1 MLQIEAF
8 VLYHATIPEPRVLRL
23 KPGLNVLTGWRN
35 TGKSSLIE
43 IVDYCFGRRTL
54 QVSEGKIRDT
64 VAWFALILRN
74 NGRYVFVARPAPDP
88 GRAGST
94 EGVFLPLNSAEP
106 PAHDALHNNCL
117 VDQLRSEI
125 SAFAGFADTQFI
137 PPDGAGR
144 PTLDLHIGHALPVTM
159 QDEEDIYSKS
169 RLFHR
174 GEEREVMQALRDTFA
189 YMVGAADAEA
199 PILRGQLAALRSELR
214 QINRELDKLESA
226 SQEVDERGLTLLVLA
241 NEVGLARSPNLDGKP
256 SPLRDILA
264 VLRSALAQDPEAPS
278 AYAPTGEAER
288 LLEQRRELGAQLRAA
303 ERDQALLRDFGQDR
317 DAFSVE
323 TNEQRARLATLGL
336 LADGDDHDRCP
347 VCDSLLEQSD
357 LDAAQLVGHLRN
369 LELDLEGV
377 SQMEPRTRA
386 ALEEAA
392 SQVESLTSQIR
403 AVTGALNNLDRQDR
417 SARQAA
423 TLAAR
428 RARTQGLIEEYMRMT
443 PEDSTV
449 TKGRLNERR
458 TVLEAEIGELEA
470 KVDTALEQER
480 VEGALDLI
488 GADMTT
494 LARELSLE
502 HSDHGQVGLRLAQNT
517 LTITTRDGRT
527 FPLRSI
533 GGGGTRVGYHLAAHL
548 AIHRLL
554 RARDRPTPA
563 FLMLDNPTGPFYPDD
578 VPIGEEPQLA
588 EESDQA
594 IVASMF
600 ALIRSVADDLD
611 GALQI
616 LVTDHAKFYGE
627 PWFDRAL
634 VEDWR
639 HGRGLIPDKWLSS
652 DS

>member
-8 VLYHATIPEPRVLRL
+8 VLYHATIPEPRVLRI

-43 IVDYCFGRRTL
+43 IVDYCFGRKTL

-64 VAWFALILRN
+64 VAWYALILRN
-74 NGRYVFVARPAPDP
+74 DDKYVLAARPAPDP

-94 EGVFLPLNSAEP
+94 EAMFLPLKSAEP
-106 PAHDALHNNCL
+106 PAREALRNNCL

-125 SAFAGFADTQFI
+125 SSFAGFADTQFI
-137 PPDGAGR
+137 PPEGARR
-144 PTLDLHIGHALPVTM
+144 PALDLHIGHALPVTM

-174 GEEREVMQALRDTFA
+174 GEEREVMQALRDTFP

-199 PILRGQLAALRSELR
+199 PIIRGQLAALRSELR
-214 QINRELDKLESA
+214 QIDRELDNLESA
-226 SQEVDERGLTLLVLA
+226 NQELDERGLTLLVLA
-241 NEVGLARSPNLDGKP
+241 GEVGLAKSPDLDSEPPAPG
-256 SPLRDILA
+256 DILA
-264 VLRSALAQDPEAPS
+264 ALRSAVAQDPEAPS

-288 LLEQRRELGAQLRAA
+288 LLERRRQLGVQLRAA
-303 ERDQALLRDFGQDR
+303 ERDQALLRDFGHDR

-336 LADGDDHDRCP
+336 IANGDDHDRCP
-347 VCDSLLEQSD
+347 VCDSVLEEPDQD
-357 LDAAQLVGHLRN
+357 GAQLVSHLRN

-392 SQVESLTSQIR
+392 TNVESLTSQIR
-403 AVTGALNNLDRQDR
+403 AVTGALNDLDRQER

-428 RARTQGLIEEYMRMT
+428 RARTQGLIEEYLRLL
-443 PEDSTV
+443 PEDSGA
-449 TKGRLNERR
+449 TKTRLNERR
-458 TVLEAEIGELEA
+458 TVIEAEIEDLEA
-470 KVDTALEQER
+470 KVDTELEQER
-480 VEGALDLI
+480 LEGALDLI

-494 LARELSLE
+494 LARELGLE
-502 HSDHGQVGLRLAQNT
+502 HAEHGQVGLRLTQTT
-517 LTITTRDGRT
+517 LTITTREGRT

-563 FLMLDNPTGPFYPDD
+563 FLLLDQPTGPFYPDD
-578 VPIGEEPQLA
+578 VPVGEEPQLA
-588 EESDQA
+588 DESDQA
-594 IVASMF
+594 IVDSMF

-616 LVTDHAKFYGE
+616 LVTDHAQFYGE
-627 PWFDRAL
+627 PWFDEAL

-639 HGRGLIPDKWLSS
+639 HGRGLIPEGWLL
-652 DS
+652 

>member
-8 VLYHATIPEPRVLRL
+8 VLYHTRIPEPRILRI

-43 IVDYCFGRRTL
+43 IVDYCFGRKTL

-64 VAWFALILRN
+64 VAWYALILRN
-74 NGRYVFVARPAPDP
+74 DDKYVFAARPAPDP

-94 EGVFLPLNSAEP
+94 EGMFLPLKSAKP
-106 PAHDALHNNCL
+106 PAREALRNNCL
-117 VDQLRSEI
+117 VEQLRGEI
-125 SAFAGFADTQFI
+125 SSFAGFADTQFI
-137 PPDGAGR
+137 PPEGARR
-144 PTLDLHIGHALPVTM
+144 PALDLHIGHALPVTM

-174 GEEREVMQALRDTFA
+174 GEEREVMQALRDTFP

-199 PILRGQLAALRSELR
+199 PIIRGRVAGLRSELR
-214 QINRELDKLESA
+214 QIGRELDEVESA
-226 SQEVDERGLTLLVLA
+226 NREIDERGLTLLVLA
-241 NEVGLARSPNLDGKP
+241 GEVGLAQSPDLDSEPPAPG
-256 SPLRDILA
+256 DVLA
-264 VLRSALAQDPEAPS
+264 ALRSALAQDPEAPS
-278 AYAPTGEAER
+278 AYAPTGEAGR
-288 LLEQRRELGAQLRAA
+288 LLVQRRQLSVLLRAA

-336 LADGDDHDRCP
+336 IADGDDHDRCP
-347 VCDSLLEQSD
+347 VCGSV
-357 LDAAQLVGHLRN
+357 LDEPDQDGTQLVSHLRD
-369 LELDLEGV
+369 LELELEGV

-392 SQVESLTSQIR
+392 TLVESLTSQIR
-403 AVTGALNNLDRQDR
+403 AVTGALSDLDRQER

-423 TLAAR
+423 TLGAR
-428 RARTQGLIEEYMRMT
+428 RARTQGLIEEYLRLM
-443 PEDSTV
+443 PEETGA
-449 TKGRLNERR
+449 TKTRLNERR
-458 TVLEAEIGELEA
+458 TVIEAEIEHLEA
-470 KVDTALEQER
+470 KVDAEVEQER
-480 VEGALDLI
+480 LEGALDLI
-488 GADMTT
+488 GADMTS
-494 LARELSLE
+494 LARELGLE
-502 HSDHGQVGLRLAQNT
+502 HAEHGQVGLRLTQTT
-517 LTITTRDGRT
+517 LTITTREGRT

-563 FLMLDNPTGPFYPDD
+563 FLMLDQPTGPFYPDD
-578 VPIGEEPQLA
+578 VPVGEEPQLA
-588 EESDQA
+588 DESDQA
-594 IVASMF
+594 IVNSMF
-600 ALIRSVADDLD
+600 ALVRSVANDLD

-627 PWFDRAL
+627 PWFDEAL

-639 HGRGLIPDKWLSS
+639 YGRGLIPDEWVQ
-652 DS
+652 